1 MPNQSSLQQLHESIK
16 SGTAAFEFIR
26 RKMPFMLP
34 HCIFCTVKPKKKLMS
49 TWQVELNNVE
59 SKLRDLV
66 LYEFVEK
73 LHIKHLTVYLK
84 NV

>member
-1 MPNQSSLQQLHESIK
+1 
-16 SGTAAFEFIR
+16 
-26 RKMPFMLP
+26 
-34 HCIFCTVKPKKKLMS
+34 MS

-84 NV
+84 NVWSKMIGCWKLEYIWKDMKKFYDENIKES